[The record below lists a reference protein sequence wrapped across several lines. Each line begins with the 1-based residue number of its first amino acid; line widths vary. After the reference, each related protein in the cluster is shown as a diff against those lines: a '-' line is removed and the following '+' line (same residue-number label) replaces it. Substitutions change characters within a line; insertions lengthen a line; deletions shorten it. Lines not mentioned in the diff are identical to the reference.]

1 MYPPVSAKNF
11 NDFLASLKGR
21 ANHGSKFS
29 LTRRLEKKIPLRSKV
44 VWQVLP
50 FNPCLGPHIYIHRYA
65 YSK

>member
-29 LTRRLEKKIPLRSKV
+29 LTWRLEKKNSSQEQGCVAGSPFQSMLR
-44 VWQVLP
+44 P
-50 FNPCLGPHIYIHRYA
+50 THIHP
-65 YSK
+65 